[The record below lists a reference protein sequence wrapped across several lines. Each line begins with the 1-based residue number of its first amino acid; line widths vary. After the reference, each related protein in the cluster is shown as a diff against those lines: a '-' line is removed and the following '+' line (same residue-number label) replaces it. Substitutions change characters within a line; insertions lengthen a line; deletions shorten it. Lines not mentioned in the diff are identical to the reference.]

1 MQKDQ
6 TNHKEKSGMIENQNR
21 ASSTMRMENHSMPM
35 SSLKRS
41 FSFSDKL
48 ITGIIAIALMCLAP
62 IIPILIAFGVGH
74 FARYNADKLKQ
85 EKEYERNHTRR
96 H

>member
-1 MQKDQ
+1 
-6 TNHKEKSGMIENQNR
+6 
-21 ASSTMRMENHSMPM
+21 
-35 SSLKRS
+35 
-41 FSFSDKL
+41 
-48 ITGIIAIALMCLAP
+48 MCLAP

-85 EKEYERNHTRR
+85 EKEYERNNTRR